1 MYFNMI
7 TLTYLILSLHHW
19 LNICIYGAKR
29 FGDSGPFNIK
39 PKAQAEEG
47 KTSEDE

>member
-19 LNICIYGAKR
+19 LNICICEAKR
-29 FGDSGPFNIK
+29 FRDFGPFNIK
-39 PKAQAEEG
+39 LKAQTEEG
-47 KTSEDE
+47 KTSKDE